1 VPPRGHPPATDGA
14 YRVTGA
20 WHHAPVTD
28 QAERYDRIAEG
39 YARWWAPVIAPSAR
53 AVLDRFDGALDGL
66 SVRLLDVG
74 SGTGTL
80 SLAALQRWPEAQ
92 VDAIDASREMVAAT
106 QSGVANMPGA
116 AARFRG
122 TIAFADALPFPDDT
136 FDAVV
141 SSFVLQLVPNRF
153 RALREIRRVL
163 RPGGRLAYVTWVS
176 DTRRWKAD
184 DVLDDLLDELGI
196 PEEDD
201 DEPAPAAGAG
211 DLPSVESAATGLRRA
226 GFRDVTA
233 EADRLTYQFDPVSYT
248 GFIAEFDEQVLVDSM
263 EPDTRERFERELPAR
278 LARLDPK
285 DLRID
290 TPIAYATGRK
300 PLDVRG

>member
-1 VPPRGHPPATDGA
+1 
-14 YRVTGA
+14 
-20 WHHAPVTD
+20 VTD

-53 AVLDRFDGALDGL
+53 AVLDRFDSALDGRP
-66 SVRLLDVG
+66 VRLLDVG

-80 SLAALQRWPEAQ
+80 SLAALQRWPDAR
-92 VDAIDASREMVAAT
+92 VDAIDASREMVTAT
-106 QSGVANMPGA
+106 QAGVSTLPGA
-116 AARFRG
+116 AARLQAV
-122 TIAFADALPFPDDT
+122 TAFADALPYADDS
-136 FDAVV
+136 FDAVM

-163 RPGGRLAYVTWVS
+163 RPGGQLAYVTWVS
-176 DTRRWKAD
+176 DKRRWKAD

-196 PEEDD
+196 PEEDDD

-233 EADRLTYQFDPVSYT
+233 EAARLTYQFDPVSYT
-248 GFIAEFDEQVLVDSM
+248 GFITEFDEQVLADSM
-263 EPDTRERFERELPAR
+263 EPDVRERFERELRAR
-278 LARLDPK
+278 LARLRPE
-285 DLRID
+285 DLWLD
-290 TPIAYATGRK
+290 SPIAYATGRK
-300 PLDVRG
+300 PGGVGS

>member
-1 VPPRGHPPATDGA
+1 MP
-14 YRVTGA
+14 
-20 WHHAPVTD
+20 D

-53 AVLDRFDGALDGL
+53 AVLDRFDDALDGRP
-66 SVRLLDVG
+66 VRLLDVG

-80 SLAALQRWPEAQ
+80 SLAALQRWPAAQ

-106 QSGVANMPGA
+106 QAGA
-116 AARFRG
+116 AALSDAAARLRAV
-122 TIAFADALPFPDDT
+122 TAFADALPFPDDT
-136 FDAVV
+136 FDAAV

-163 RPGGRLAYVTWVS
+163 RPGGRVAYVTWVS

-184 DVLDDLLDELGI
+184 DVLDDLLDELAI
-196 PEEDD
+196 PEEEE

-226 GFRDVTA
+226 GCRDVTA
-233 EADRLTYQFDPVSYT
+233 EAGRLTYQFDPVSYT
-248 GFIAEFDEQVLVDSM
+248 GFIAEFDEQVLVDPM
-263 EPDTRERFERELPAR
+263 EPDMRARFERELPAR

-290 TPIAYATGRK
+290 SPIAYATGRK
-300 PLDVRG
+300 PGSV

>member
-1 VPPRGHPPATDGA
+1 
-14 YRVTGA
+14 
-20 WHHAPVTD
+20 VTD

-53 AVLDRFDGALDGL
+53 AVLDRFDSALDGRP
-66 SVRLLDVG
+66 VRLLDVG

-80 SLAALQRWPEAQ
+80 SLAALERWPASR
-92 VDAIDASREMVAAT
+92 VDAIDASREMVSAT
-106 QSGVANMPGA
+106 EAGVSTVPGA
-116 AARFRG
+116 AARLRAV
-122 TIAFADALPFPDDT
+122 TAFADALPFPDDT
-136 FDAVV
+136 FDAVM

-163 RPGGRLAYVTWVS
+163 RPGGQLAYVTWVS

-184 DVLDDLLDELGI
+184 DVLDDLLDELGM

-233 EADRLTYQFDPVSYT
+233 EAARLTYQFDPVSYT
-248 GFIAEFDEQVLVDSM
+248 GFITEFDEQVLADSM
-263 EPDTRERFERELPAR
+263 EPDVRERFERELRAR
-278 LARLDPK
+278 LARLQPQ
-285 DLRID
+285 DLWID
-290 TPIAYATGRK
+290 SPIAYATGRK
-300 PLDVRG
+300 PAGVGS

>member
-1 VPPRGHPPATDGA
+1 M
-14 YRVTGA
+14 
-20 WHHAPVTD
+20 TD
-28 QAERYDRIAEG
+28 QAERSDRIAEG

-53 AVLDRFDGALDGL
+53 AVLDRFDSALDGRA
-66 SVRLLDVG
+66 VRLLDVG

-80 SLAALQRWPEAQ
+80 SLAALDRWPEAR
-92 VDAIDASREMVAAT
+92 VDAIDASREMVSAT
-106 QSGVANMPGA
+106 EAGASTVPDA
-116 AARFRG
+116 AARLRAV
-122 TIAFADALPFPDDT
+122 TAFADALPFPDDT
-136 FDAVV
+136 FDAVM

-163 RPGGRLAYVTWVS
+163 RPGGQLAYVTWVS

-233 EADRLTYQFDPVSYT
+233 EAARLTYQFDPVSYT
-248 GFIAEFDEQVLVDSM
+248 GFITEFDEQVLADSM
-263 EPDTRERFERELPAR
+263 EADVRERFERELRAR
-278 LARLDPK
+278 LTRLQPQ
-285 DLRID
+285 DLWID
-290 TPIAYATGRK
+290 SPIAYATGRK
-300 PLDVRG
+300 PAGVGS

>member
-1 VPPRGHPPATDGA
+1 M
-14 YRVTGA
+14 
-20 WHHAPVTD
+20 TD

-53 AVLDRFDGALDGL
+53 AVLDRLDGALDGRA
-66 SVRLLDVG
+66 VRLLDVG

-80 SLAALQRWPEAQ
+80 SLAALERWPEARI
-92 VDAIDASREMVAAT
+92 DAIDASREMVAAT
-106 QSGVANMPGA
+106 QAGAAKLPDA
-116 AARFRG
+116 AARLRAV
-122 TIAFADALPFPDDT
+122 TAFADALPFPDDT
-136 FDAVV
+136 FDAVM

-201 DEPAPAAGAG
+201 DEPAPPAGAG

-226 GFRDVTA
+226 GFREVTA
-233 EADRLTYQFDPVSYT
+233 EAARLTYQFDPVSYT
-248 GFIAEFDEQVLVDSM
+248 GFITEFDEQVLLDSM
-263 EPDTRERFERELPAR
+263 EPATRRRFERELPAR
-278 LARLDPK
+278 LARLDPR

-290 TPIAYATGRK
+290 SPIAYATGRK
-300 PLDVRG
+300 PEGRRS